1 MSRPV
6 QAMRLISDILLIY
19 RRQVRQSLRVPM
31 TLVLGLLQPILYL
44 LFFGPVFS
52 RVSTSFGTEASG
64 LQLFVPGILVQLGMF
79 SSSFVGFGIIAELR
93 LGIIERFRVT
103 PVSRLALLLGRV
115 LRDGSLLGLQGIVL
129 LVLATILGLRA
140 PALGLILALAI
151 VVMLGVALSSLSY
164 ALGLVTRQEF
174 VFAPFLN
181 LVLVP
186 VLLLSGILLPMSMAP
201 PWLRTLSRFNPL
213 AHIVDGIRDLFL
225 GRYLTGNVVAGGV
238 AVVGLAVLSVALATR
253 LFLRENA

>member
-1 MSRPV
+1 
-6 QAMRLISDILLIY
+6 MRLLRDILLIY
-19 RRQVRQSLRVPM
+19 RRQVRQSMRVPM

-52 RVSTSFGTEASG
+52 RVSTSFATEAKG
-64 LQLFVPGILVQLGMF
+64 LELFVPGILVQLGMF

-103 PVSRLALLLGRV
+103 PVSRLALILGRV
-115 LRDGSLLGLQGIVL
+115 LRDASLLGLQGCVL
-129 LVLATILGLRA
+129 LLLALALGLRA
-140 PALGLILALAI
+140 PIPGLLFALAL
-151 VVMLGVALSSLSY
+151 VVVLGIALSSLSY

-181 LVLVP
+181 MVLVP

-201 PWLRTLSRFNPL
+201 PWLRTLSQFNPL
-213 AHIVDGIRDLFL
+213 SHLVDAIRDVFL
-225 GRYLTGNVVAGGV
+225 GRYATPNVVGGTL
-238 AVVGLAVLSVALATR
+238 AVVALAVVSVSLATR

>member
-1 MSRPV
+1 
-6 QAMRLISDILLIY
+6 MRLLRDILLIY

-31 TLVLGLLQPILYL
+31 TLVLGLLQPMLYL

-52 RVSTSFGTEASG
+52 RVSTSFGTEATG

-79 SSSFVGFGIIAELR
+79 SSAFVGFGIIAELR

-115 LRDGSLLGLQGIVL
+115 LRDASLLGLQGCVL
-129 LVLATILGLRA
+129 LALALVLGLRA
-140 PALGLILALAI
+140 PLLGLALALVL
-151 VVMLGVALSSLSY
+151 VVLLGIALSSLSY

-181 LVLVP
+181 MVLVP

-201 PWLRTLSRFNPL
+201 PWLQTVSRFNPL
-213 AHIVDGIRDLFL
+213 SHVVDAIRDAFL
-225 GRYLTGNVVAGGV
+225 GRYATMHVAAGTLAAV
-238 AVVGLAVLSVALATR
+238 ALAVIAVTMATR

>member
-1 MSRPV
+1 
-6 QAMRLISDILLIY
+6 MRLLRDILLIY

-52 RVSTSFGTEASG
+52 QVSKSFGTEATG
-64 LQLFVPGILVQLGMF
+64 LELFVPGILVQLGMF
-79 SSSFVGFGIIAELR
+79 SSAFVGFGIIAELR
-93 LGIIERFRVT
+93 QGIIERFRVT

-115 LRDGSLLGLQGIVL
+115 LRDASLLGLQGCVL
-129 LVLATILGLRA
+129 LLLAR
-140 PALGLILALAI
+140 
-151 VVMLGVALSSLSY
+151 

-181 LVLVP
+181 MVLVP
-186 VLLLSGILLPMSMAP
+186 VLLLSGILLPMTMAP
-201 PWLRTLSRFNPL
+201 DWLRTLSRFNPL
-213 AHIVDGIRDLFL
+213 SHIVDAIRDAFL
-225 GRYLTGNVVAGGV
+225 GRYLTLHVVGGTLAV
-238 AVVGLAVLSVALATR
+238 MALAVVSVTLATR